1 MNLQQ
6 IIEGPSRITNVFG
19 DTVELLRVFPRAPR
33 DMRKVRIEATLM
45 TTTRKFLYPWH
56 ADQVLESWDMTA
68 TLELKDGRKFTST
81 KTIRMSFERGLELV
95 GMEVIHAATI
105 DNLRQIR
112 QRAAA
117 M

>member
-1 MNLQQ
+1 
-6 IIEGPSRITNVFG
+6 
-19 DTVELLRVFPRAPR
+19 
-33 DMRKVRIEATLM
+33 
-45 TTTRKFLYPWH
+45 
-56 ADQVLESWDMTA
+56 MTA